1 MFVDVLRHMI
11 LPAASL
17 GIAFSVPIMRV
28 LRSSLYEVDGADYI
42 LQARLRGV
50 SEGRILLRHSL
61 KNAILP
67 TLTLTG
73 VQFGFLFGGTL
84 LIEVI
89 YSYPGLGNLMV
100 DAVRNADLPIIQGV
114 ALAYAA
120 VVLAINMIVDGLYLL
135 LNPRLRVS

>member
-1 MFVDVLRHMI
+1 MFLDALRHML
-11 LPAASL
+11 LPAAAL

-28 LRSSLYEVDGADYI
+28 LRSSLFEVDRADYI
-42 LQARLRGV
+42 TQARLRGV
-50 SEGRILLRHSL
+50 SEGRILVRHSL
-61 KNAILP
+61 KKAILP

-120 VVLAINMIVDGLYLL
+120 VVLLINMIVDGLYLV
-135 LNPRLRVS
+135 LNPKLRAS